1 MESSVYM
8 ESVRTG
14 TVRQA
19 PCRQKPS
26 GLRPDRKV
34 EEQSMENDILKVLI
48 TEEQI
53 RRRVQELGVEL
64 TKDYEGKDPVIVGVL
79 KGVVVF
85 YADMIRQIKTPCQM
99 DFMWISSYAGTAST
113 GSMQVKRDITVDI
126 RGRPVL
132 ILEDI
137 YDTGNSL
144 DFTYRHLLSKDPAS
158 LKICTFLDKP
168 ERRKPGITLKPD
180 YVGYTVPNEFV
191 VGYGLDFNEHY
202 RNLPY
207 IGVLKPEAYEG

>member
-1 MESSVYM
+1 
-8 ESVRTG
+8 
-14 TVRQA
+14 
-19 PCRQKPS
+19 
-26 GLRPDRKV
+26 
-34 EEQSMENDILKVLI
+34 MENDILEVLF

-53 RRRVQELGVEL
+53 RARIQELGEEL
-64 TKDYEGKDPVIVGVL
+64 TRDYQDKDPVIVGVL

-85 YADMIRQIKTPCQM
+85 YADMIRQIKVPCQM
-99 DFMWISSYAGTAST
+99 DFMWISSYAGTTST
-113 GSMQVKRDITVDI
+113 GTMEVKRDISSDI
-126 RGRPVL
+126 QGRHVL

-144 DFTYRHLLSKDPAS
+144 DFTYRHLLSKNPAS

-191 VGYGLDFNEHY
+191 VGYGLDYNEHY

-207 IGVLKPEAYEG
+207 IGVLKPEVYGA